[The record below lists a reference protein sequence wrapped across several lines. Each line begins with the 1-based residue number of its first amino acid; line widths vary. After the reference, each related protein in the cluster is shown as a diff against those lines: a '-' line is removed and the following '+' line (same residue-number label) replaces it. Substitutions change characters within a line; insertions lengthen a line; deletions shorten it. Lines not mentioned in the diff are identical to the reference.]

1 MAKPKAKAKAKKT
14 SKPSKAKPAKKVV
27 AKKKTVAKSKP
38 RSKAVAKPKAKGG
51 VDAHP
56 GYALLASKLKP
67 GRYAGGMLFV
77 TKLGEHDDE
86 MGPWLMGKT
95 DGRRA
100 IGRTAFGDIVV
111 FRDLSGR
118 AKELG
123 LPDPHTACD
132 VAMID
137 IHYKRMTMLADS
149 AKSFLDSLDDTDW
162 QKAYLRADM
171 YEQAKKRLGDYS
183 DDECFCFRLALAMG
197 GSEDV
202 ASVQRA
208 NWRVH
213 QEILRQT

>member
-1 MAKPKAKAKAKKT
+1 MAKPKAKAKKTAKV
-14 SKPSKAKPAKKVV
+14 KAKPKPKPVVKSKKKAVV
-27 AKKKTVAKSKP
+27 AK
-38 RSKAVAKPKAKGG
+38 AKPKTAEKPKRSGI
-51 VDAHP
+51 DAHP
-56 GYALLASKLKP
+56 GYALLSSKLKP
-67 GRYAGGMLFV
+67 GRHAGGLLFV
-77 TKLGEHDDE
+77 TPFGAHDDE

-111 FRDLSGR
+111 FRDLSAR

-123 LPDPHTACD
+123 MSDPHTACD

-149 AKSFLDSLDDTDW
+149 AKSFLESLDRPEW
-162 QKAYLRADM
+162 QKAFLRADL
-171 YEQAKKRLGDYS
+171 YKQAKKRLGDYG
-183 DDECFCFRLALAMG
+183 DDECFCFVLALAFG
-197 GSEDV
+197 GSEDA

-213 QEILRQT
+213 QDILRQT

>member
-1 MAKPKAKAKAKKT
+1 MATKK
-14 SKPSKAKPAKKVV
+14 KPAKKPA
-27 AKKKTVAKSKP
+27 AKKPAAKKPAAKKPAAKKPTAKKTAPEKTVAKP
-38 RSKAVAKPKAKGG
+38 KPKAGI
-51 VDAHP
+51 DAHP
-56 GYALLASKLKP
+56 GYALLSSKLKP

-95 DGRRA
+95 EGRRA

-149 AKSFLDSLDDTDW
+149 AKSFLDSLEKPDW
-162 QKAYLRADM
+162 QKAFLRADL
-171 YEQAKKRLGDYS
+171 YRKAKKRLGDYG
-183 DDECFCFRLALAMG
+183 DDECFCFVLALAMG
-197 GSEDV
+197 GSEDA

-213 QEILRQT
+213 QDILRQT